1 MKEKKK
7 RPSLLTEEDIDTIE
21 SLEYI
26 MLFSDET
33 FSQICARS
41 CDSLHDDEIFIPIQ
55 VALQSFCEDN
65 PQIGNDFT
73 TWYEKLIDDDELF
86 RLDKEMETLVEDVRT
101 VFDAKMANWV
111 SEGVLDSNYDTHYA
125 FRGIIGLAIHI
136 ISGKIW
142 CRELNDNMFFK
153 KPIFGKYEII
163 ALNYADNST
172 LNEFSNP
179 HSYNRFDVE
188 ALFIYAMGE
197 SNNYQKIRET
207 YKEVQNIVY
216 EDPKRLLGETKK
228 ILEQR
233 VKQDKKNKMQY
244 AVLFAAAVI
253 EWYLKHH

>member
-1 MKEKKK
+1 
-7 RPSLLTEEDIDTIE
+7 
-21 SLEYI
+21 

-86 RLDKEMETLVEDVRT
+86 RLDKVMENLVEDVSN
-101 VFDAKMANWV
+101 VFDAKMANWI
-111 SEGVLDSNYDTHYA
+111 SEGILDSNYDTHYA
-125 FRGIIGLAIHI
+125 LRGIIGLAIHT

-163 ALNYADNST
+163 ALDYADNST

-179 HSYNRFDVE
+179 HSYIILMWRLCLYMLWGN
-188 ALFIYAMGE
+188 LM
-197 SNNYQKIRET
+197 T
-207 YKEVQNIVY
+207 T
-216 EDPKRLLGETKK
+216 KRYVRLTKK
-228 ILEQR
+228 YRTLSMKIPT
-233 VKQDKKNKMQY
+233 DY
-244 AVLFAAAVI
+244 
-253 EWYLKHH
+253 